1 MRISD
6 WSSDVCSSDLV
17 APRADRI
24 EPRPHAGILGHVE
37 IGVPAIPFALEIEA
51 ERGEDRL
58 AHRLARRIALVA
70 LCLDRVEFA
79 REEAQAAGTEAEVV
93 GAKEVDRVAA
103 RPRALLARDAV
114 QSARAHLVPQRRPAI
129 GAMQDRKSTR

>member
-79 REEAQAAGTEAEVV
+79 REEAQAAGTEARTEERRV
-93 GAKEVDRVAA
+93 GKECVRTCSS
-103 RPRALLARDAV
+103 RWW
-114 QSARAHLVPQRRPAI
+114 SYH
-129 GAMQDRKSTR
+129 

>member
-6 WSSDVCSSDLV
+6 WSSDVCSSDL
-17 APRADRI
+17 
-24 EPRPHAGILGHVE
+24 
-37 IGVPAIPFALEIEA
+37 
-51 ERGEDRL
+51 
-58 AHRLARRIALVA
+58 
-70 LCLDRVEFA
+70 VEFA

-129 GAMQDRKSTR
+129 GAMRRTLGRREAVDQADQIPDDRRQLEANGRGSCRAGVW